1 MPIRSV
7 SAVHRAGIFPRCFC
21 SECVGVLSSY
31 GCSSALPKF
40 PFCSAYFFVYTY
52 SVCFFGRM
60 LASLYFAAL
69 VFRTKFF
76 FCTSWGLLSSVSA
89 KAVLTLFN
97 FYLLIIKKQCWLPD
111 AHLLFSMKMVLCFV
125 VVLL

>member
-40 PFCSAYFFVYTY
+40 LFCSAYFFVYTY

-60 LASLYFAAL
+60 LASMYFAAL

-76 FCTSWGLLSSVSA
+76 FYTSWGLLSSVSVI
-89 KAVLTLFN
+89 AVLTLFIM
-97 FYLLIIKKQCWLPD
+97 FICLLLKNSAGCPMHIYYSP
-111 AHLLFSMKMVLCFV
+111 
-125 VVLL
+125 

>member
-31 GCSSALPKF
+31 GCSSALPSF
-40 PFCSAYFFVYTY
+40 YFVQLIFFVYTY

-60 LASLYFAAL
+60 LASMYFAAL

-76 FCTSWGLLSSVSA
+76 FCTSWGLLSSVSVI
-89 KAVLTLFN
+89 AVLTLFIM
-97 FYLLIIKKQCWLPD
+97 FTCLLLKNSAGCPMHIYY
-111 AHLLFSMKMVLCFV
+111 SS
-125 VVLL
+125 

>member
-31 GCSSALPKF
+31 GCSSALPSF
-40 PFCSAYFFVYTY
+40 YFVQLIFFVYTY

-60 LASLYFAAL
+60 LASMYFAAL

-76 FCTSWGLLSSVSA
+76 FCTSWGLLSSVSVI
-89 KAVLTLFN
+89 AVLTLFVM
-97 FYLLIIKKQCWLPD
+97 FTCLLLKNSAGCPMHIYYSP
-111 AHLLFSMKMVLCFV
+111 
-125 VVLL
+125 